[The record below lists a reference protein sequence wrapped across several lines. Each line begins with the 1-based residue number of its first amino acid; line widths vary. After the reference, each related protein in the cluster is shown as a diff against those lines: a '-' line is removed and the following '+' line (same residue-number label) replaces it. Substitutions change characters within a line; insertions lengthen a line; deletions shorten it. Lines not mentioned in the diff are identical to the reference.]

1 MTALSTVTCPI
12 LESASRLERV
22 EAFRERL
29 PDVFRVVKQM
39 RGHLPACIEAELLSQ
54 DESLI
59 TESERLREELSQLRP
74 GCVEGAVAQ
83 VVMAERD
90 WLSGDPHLQARAM
103 SMVQHAVGFL
113 ASRRWGPAGE
123 AALAPSLALH
133 TSGNHR

>member
-1 MTALSTVTCPI
+1 
-12 LESASRLERV
+12 
-22 EAFRERL
+22 
-29 PDVFRVVKQM
+29 M

-59 TESERLREELSQLRP
+59 TESERLREELSQLCP

-113 ASRRWGPAGE
+113 ASHRRSPSGE
-123 AALAPSLALH
+123 ADFASCHALH
-133 TSGNHR
+133 ASGNHR